1 MVGLFT
7 PYCTRAYGTLRV
19 YTLSRRDRLHYQ
31 YYISPSFTRLQYT
44 KSTITQSQMTILETL
59 RDRILSELKLGK
71 QAPGYKTA
79 LKALNHFITLKS
91 RLAELLEKYC

>member
-1 MVGLFT
+1 
-7 PYCTRAYGTLRV
+7 
-19 YTLSRRDRLHYQ
+19 
-31 YYISPSFTRLQYT
+31 
-44 KSTITQSQMTILETL
+44 MTIIETL

-91 RLAELLEKYC
+91 RLAELFEKYC